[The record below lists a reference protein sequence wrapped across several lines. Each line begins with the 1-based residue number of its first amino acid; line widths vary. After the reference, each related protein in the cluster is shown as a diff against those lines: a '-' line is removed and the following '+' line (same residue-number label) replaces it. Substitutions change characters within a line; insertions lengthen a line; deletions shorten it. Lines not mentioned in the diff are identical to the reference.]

1 LDMAGNATS
10 AASSYSFTTAA
21 ASVETPVPT
30 STLIDVA
37 NLKLVNDSVKNTAK
51 VTFDVLLKQTSF
63 NGSKIAGAVID
74 LDYNTSLVSA
84 GRVASVQYTSEGDT
98 LDTWSFVTP
107 NLSGSSA
114 SGKIAL
120 LADRNVNN
128 LLTTNADGKT
138 ATVTLS
144 LNQQV
149 QSFTLSFASGGSQ
162 VITENSLTS
171 TVATG
176 SSQTVTPTTVD
187 TTTYAIKTSATYW
200 GQKAFNG
207 VSVARTG
214 SSETLTTS
222 NDGTASFS
230 TTSSASTTLTA
241 TKALSTSEKTAANAA
256 VGLGDAI
263 GILKMIVGLN
273 VNSNGSAASMG
284 QLLAADYDQDGSI
297 GLSDAIGVLKH
308 VVGLAAPE
316 VKVAFVKNS
325 AIPTELS
332 FDSYNKSDAYGKAS
346 TNKPATSGWASNPI
360 TIDPTQTTSVE
371 LVGFLTG
378 DVDGSWQP
386 T

>member
-1 LDMAGNATS
+1 MAGNAS
-10 AASSYSFTTAA
+10 AAVSSYSFTTVAA
-21 ASVETPVPT
+21 AVETPTPT
-30 STLIDVA
+30 PSNALIDVA
-37 NLKLVNDSVKNTAK
+37 NLKLVNDSVKHTAK
-51 VTFDVLLKQTSF
+51 VTFDVLLKQNSF

-74 LDYNTSLVSA
+74 LDYDASLVSA
-84 GRVASVQYTSEGDT
+84 GRVTSVQYSSDGDT
-98 LDTWSFVTP
+98 LDTWAFVTP
-107 NLSGSSA
+107 NLSGTSA

-128 LLTTNADGKT
+128 TLTANTDGKT
-138 ATVTLS
+138 ASVTLM
-144 LNQQV
+144 LKQEV

-176 SSQTVTPTTVD
+176 SSQTIVPTVVD
-187 TTTYAIKTSATYW
+187 TTYNVKASATYW

-207 VSVARTG
+207 VTVARTG

-241 TKALSTSEKTAANAA
+241 SKVLSTTEKTAADAA

-284 QLLAADYDQDGSI
+284 QLLAADYDQDGNI

-308 VVGLAAPE
+308 VVGLTAPE

-325 AIPTELS
+325 AAPAGLS
-332 FDSYNKSDAYGKAS
+332 FDTYNNSDAYGKLTS
-346 TNKPATSGWASNPI
+346 NKPSTSGWASNPI

>member
-1 LDMAGNATS
+1 
-10 AASSYSFTTAA
+10 
-21 ASVETPVPT
+21 
-30 STLIDVA
+30 
-37 NLKLVNDSVKNTAK
+37 
-51 VTFDVLLKQTSF
+51 
-63 NGSKIAGAVID
+63 
-74 LDYNTSLVSA
+74 
-84 GRVASVQYTSEGDT
+84 VASVQYTSEGDA
-98 LDTWSFVTP
+98 LDTWAFVTP

-162 VITENSLTS
+162 VITENSLTA
-171 TVATG
+171 TVGTG

-187 TTTYAIKTSATYW
+187 TTYAIKTSATYW

-241 TKALSTSEKTAANAA
+241 TKALSTTEKTAADAA

-273 VNSNGSAASMG
+273 VNSNGSATSMG

-308 VVGLAAPE
+308 VVGLASPD

-325 AIPTELS
+325 SIPTELS

>member
-1 LDMAGNATS
+1 
-10 AASSYSFTTAA
+10 
-21 ASVETPVPT
+21 V
-30 STLIDVA
+30 
-37 NLKLVNDSVKNTAK
+37 
-51 VTFDVLLKQTSF
+51 
-63 NGSKIAGAVID
+63 
-74 LDYNTSLVSA
+74 SL
-84 GRVASVQYTSEGDT
+84 
-98 LDTWSFVTP
+98 
-107 NLSGSSA
+107 
-114 SGKIAL
+114 
-120 LADRNVNN
+120 
-128 LLTTNADGKT
+128 
-138 ATVTLS
+138 
-144 LNQQV
+144 
-149 QSFTLSFASGGSQ
+149 
-162 VITENSLTS
+162 
-171 TVATG
+171 
-176 SSQTVTPTTVD
+176 
-187 TTTYAIKTSATYW
+187 
-200 GQKAFNG
+200 
-207 VSVARTG
+207 ARTG

-222 NDGTASFS
+222 NDGTVSFS

-241 TKALSTSEKTAANAA
+241 TKALSTTEKTAADAA

-273 VNSNGSAASMG
+273 VNSNGSATSMG

-308 VVGLAAPE
+308 VVGLASPD

-325 AIPTELS
+325 AIPAELS

>member
-1 LDMAGNATS
+1 
-10 AASSYSFTTAA
+10 
-21 ASVETPVPT
+21 
-30 STLIDVA
+30 
-37 NLKLVNDSVKNTAK
+37 
-51 VTFDVLLKQTSF
+51 
-63 NGSKIAGAVID
+63 
-74 LDYNTSLVSA
+74 VSA
-84 GRVASVQYTSEGDT
+84 GRVASVQYTSEGDA
-98 LDTWSFVTP
+98 LDTWAFVTP

-176 SSQTVTPTTVD
+176 SSQTISPSTVAS
-187 TTTYAIKTSATYW
+187 TTYAINANVTYW

-207 VSVARTG
+207 VAIAR
-214 SSETLTTS
+214 
-222 NDGTASFS
+222 
-230 TTSSASTTLTA
+230 SASTEVLTTNSEGSTIFSASSGASVTLTPSR
-241 TKALSTSEKTAANAA
+241 TLSTTEKVAADSA

-263 GILKMIVGLN
+263 AILKMIVGLN
-273 VNSNGSAASMG
+273 VNANGSATSMG
-284 QLLAADYDQDGSI
+284 QLLAADYDQDGGI

-308 VVGLAAPE
+308 VVGLTSPE
-316 VKVAFVKNS
+316 VKVGFVNNS
-325 AIPTELS
+325 VVPADLS
-332 FDSYNKSDAYGKAS
+332 FDTYNSSDAYGKLA
-346 TNKPATSGWASNPI
+346 TNKPTTSGWASNPI
-360 TIDPTQTTSVE
+360 TVDPTQTTSVN